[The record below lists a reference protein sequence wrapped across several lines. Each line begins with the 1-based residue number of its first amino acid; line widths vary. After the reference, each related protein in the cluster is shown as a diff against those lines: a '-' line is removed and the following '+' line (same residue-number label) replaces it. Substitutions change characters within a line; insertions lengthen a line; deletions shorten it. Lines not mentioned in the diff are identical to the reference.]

1 MCPRAPRTRAADD
14 GLGGPAAH
22 QVCVD
27 SSSAAAAH
35 ADDLRGHRTMAVSRS
50 SWNSAGA
57 TPAAASGL
65 RSLWLAPRPV
75 SRAPRAPDATA
86 HSRAA
91 VAPAPARVCPSN
103 AESECVA
110 LASLARA
117 YRITSRSTRGLNCYS
132 PTGLGQFDVVL
143 FLGVL
148 YHLRDPLLG
157 LERVASV
164 TRDLLILETVI
175 DLAGIGRA
183 AAAFYP

>member
-117 YRITSRSTRGLNCYS
+117 YRITSRSTRGLNCYFG
-132 PTGLGQFDVVL
+132 PVHQHREGPATDQELL
-143 FLGVL
+143 LGV
-148 YHLRDPLLG
+148 YASDSRKARSQRISCAVCHLLNG
-157 LERVASV
+157 QA
-164 TRDLLILETVI
+164 
-175 DLAGIGRA
+175 
-183 AAAFYP
+183 